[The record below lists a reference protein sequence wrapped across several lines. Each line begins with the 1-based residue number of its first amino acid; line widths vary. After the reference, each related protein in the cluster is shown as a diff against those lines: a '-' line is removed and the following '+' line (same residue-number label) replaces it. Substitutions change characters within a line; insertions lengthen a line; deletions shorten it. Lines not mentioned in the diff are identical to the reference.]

1 MSLRSL
7 LPLGRAFRSSAERA
21 GRFQPAQPGLLPDF
35 SRGGREPG
43 DEGGVTLHGI
53 RGGGGVDGGGVGGAS
68 PRGADGAAAGLA
80 TGLGSGQGSGH
91 PGVVGRSAG
100 GGGRVRSPRGGRVGW
115 RLPGWLE
122 QLILV
127 VMRSGNRR
135 RSARPVQG
143 EFALR
148 SVTVAKNDLMTSDV
162 EVVVRKSE
170 RPKPLSASCRARLL
184 ALWWSPVAR
193 RLGRWGGRT
202 GAS

>member
-1 MSLRSL
+1 
-7 LPLGRAFRSSAERA
+7 
-21 GRFQPAQPGLLPDF
+21 
-35 SRGGREPG
+35 
-43 DEGGVTLHGI
+43 
-53 RGGGGVDGGGVGGAS
+53 
-68 PRGADGAAAGLA
+68 
-80 TGLGSGQGSGH
+80 
-91 PGVVGRSAG
+91 
-100 GGGRVRSPRGGRVGW
+100 VGW

>member
-43 DEGGVTLHGI
+43 GEGGVSLHGT
-53 RGGGGVDGGGVGGAS
+53 RGGGCADGEGVGGAS
-68 PRGADGAAAGLA
+68 PRGADGAAVGSAA
-80 TGLGSGQGSGH
+80 GLGSGR
-91 PGVVGRSAG
+91 PGAVGRSVG

>member
-35 SRGGREPG
+35 SRGEREPG
-43 DEGGVTLHGI
+43 AEVGVNVHGI
-53 RGGGGVDGGGVGGAS
+53 RGDRSAVGEGVGGESPRGVDGAGVGCPGA
-68 PRGADGAAAGLA
+68 GALGTGA
-80 TGLGSGQGSGH
+80 
-91 PGVVGRSAG
+91 GRSAG
-100 GGGRVRSPRGGRVGW
+100 AGGRARSPRGVRVGW
-115 RLPGWLE
+115 RLPAWLE

-127 VMRSGNRR
+127 LMRSGNRR
-135 RSARPVQG
+135 RSGRPVQG

-148 SVTVAKNDLMTSDV
+148 AVTVAKNDLMTSDV